1 MRITEIIDRLDE
13 MAFRKRVI
21 VAKLRALQPQI
32 NSHTIKI
39 IAYPDSQ
46 DVPHWKR
53 ELGTFGNDLAR
64 MFLRTATGK
73 QRPMGFKM
81 AWEHLYEEPF
91 GGAEDRVLRL
101 HLGEI
106 EHDYQRPI
114 TKPPTQVMSELRAF
128 LRAFCQA
135 IGGGQLVHPTVESWN
150 PEAAPTRLPEM
161 AEP

>member
-1 MRITEIIDRLDE
+1 MDIVNRLDE
-13 MAFRKRVI
+13 MAFRKRAI
-21 VAKLRALQPQI
+21 VAKLRASQPQI
-32 NSHTIKI
+32 SSHAIKI
-39 IAYPDSQ
+39 IVYPDSQ

-53 ELGTFGNDLAR
+53 ELGAFGNDLAR

-91 GGAEDRVLRL
+91 GGVEDRVLRL

-114 TKPPTQVMSELRAF
+114 AKQPPQVITELTDF
-128 LRAFCQA
+128 LRTFCQA
-135 IGGGQLVHPTVESWN
+135 IGEGELVHPVVDGWT
-150 PEAAPTRLPEM
+150 PEPAPTRLP
-161 AEP
+161 AAAQA